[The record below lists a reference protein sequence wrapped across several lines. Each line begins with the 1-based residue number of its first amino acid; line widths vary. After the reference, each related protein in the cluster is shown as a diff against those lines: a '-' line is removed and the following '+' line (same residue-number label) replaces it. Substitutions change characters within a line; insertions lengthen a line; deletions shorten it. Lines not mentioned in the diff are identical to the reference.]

1 MELKGLNLD
10 QFSVENNKKESNFKE
25 QFTIEEIKAA
35 VGAPFQCSFSKN
47 FFMCGKLRGYIS
59 KPLAEKVLANTGEKI
74 NMVISHVVSDNFN
87 GLMLHE
93 EGANLIEL

>member
-10 QFSVENNKKESNFKE
+10 QFSVANHSSESNFKE
-25 QFTIEEIKAA
+25 QFTIEEIKQA

-59 KPLAEKVLANTGEKI
+59 KPLAAKVMAGEKA
-74 NMVISHVVSDNFN
+74 NMVISHVVSDTFD

-93 EGANLIEL
+93 EGASLIEL